1 MSLKE
6 FLEFRKECPI
16 CNNPNL
22 SVYFTSKK
30 NQEHFLENA
39 SYTVKIPLLDLNHQ
53 RAGNVCYSFA
63 LDSNAFWIDFCDKH
77 GNKMDNSCHISFL
90 KKFLKLNKNMMLQR
104 FYKIC
109 GSCKRYNYI
118 SSYFQFDLKS
128 GTLNGLEGND
138 TEYFGLIQKREN
150 DYKLF
155 RIINYFD
162 TQRSTI
168 EYGFDY
174 KINSLYADSESDNS
188 WDEPVFYA
196 LEMPLINFTSEERI
210 IERLNKLI
218 IFS

>member
-16 CNNPNL
+16 CDNPNL

-30 NQEHFLENA
+30 NQEHFLENT
-39 SYTVKIPLLDLNHQ
+39 SYTVKIPLLDLSHQ
-53 RAGNVCYSFA
+53 RVGDVCYSFA
-63 LDSNAFWIDFCDKH
+63 LDSNAFWIDFCDKQ
-77 GNKMDNSCHISFL
+77 GNKMDNFCPTSFS
-90 KKFLKLNKNMMLQR
+90 KKFLKLNKNMVLQY

-109 GSCKRYNYI
+109 SSCKRYNYI
-118 SSYFQFDLKS
+118 SRSFQFDLKS
-128 GTLNGLEGND
+128 GTLNGLVGSD
-138 TEYFGLIQKREN
+138 TEYFGLIQKQEN

-155 RIINYFD
+155 RIINYLG

-168 EYGFDY
+168 EYGFDN
-174 KINSLYADSESDNS
+174 KINSLYADSEIDNS
-188 WDEPVFYA
+188 WDEPVFYT
-196 LEMPLINFTSEERI
+196 LEMPLINFTSEEKM